1 MGWVAPL
8 DRKHISPLRGRKVA
22 IHSSEVSLLGPH
34 PLGKSHNPGRP
45 QARARSSCRCCAGD
59 MSAEEPPH
67 EFETIQIHAGHSPDK
82 ETNSRAV
89 PIYAT
94 TSFTFN
100 STEHGAKKDKVVGTM
115 SGTQYRSMFAAKL
128 WT

>member
-1 MGWVAPL
+1 MQQCGVLWRQAAFHQCSWCHPCL
-8 DRKHISPLRGRKVA
+8 SQQFAALPP
-22 IHSSEVSLLGPH
+22 GPTI
-34 PLGKSHNPGRP
+34 
-45 QARARSSCRCCAGD
+45 
-59 MSAEEPPH
+59 MSDTPH

-100 STEHGAKKDKVVGTM
+100 SAEHGAKLFGVP
-115 SGTQYRSMFAAKL
+115 RS
-128 WT
+128 